1 MQTWIE
7 NEILLGFQKL
17 MTLGLDR
24 QPAADLIEGTVMAWC
39 EAITAGRLFEQGRD
53 AARFKASFTTLLR
66 HCTQWPTPREF
77 LDAMPR
83 LATETVSPKIE
94 SAQSRIMGMKALS
107 EIAALLG
114 IEDKS
119 C

>member
-39 EAITAGRLFEQGRD
+39 EAVIAGRVFEQERD
-53 AARFKASFTTLLR
+53 APRFRASFTSLLR

-77 LDAMPR
+77 LEALPR
-83 LATETVSPKIE
+83 LASEPTSKRIE
-94 SAQSRIMGMKALS
+94 SAQSRMMGMRAMA
-107 EIAALLG
+107 EIAQLLG
-114 IEDKS
+114 INQPS
-119 C
+119 